1 MPSNREEIAEFKK
14 AIEEFFKTTHPW
26 LHSLEKRC
34 TACKSCCE
42 KVLEKVNDL
51 DTRVIAMEERLERQ
65 ELILSD
71 HLIQQEMMRCK
82 LEELASQFETANI
95 ALGYHTHEIS
105 YLLEESDAARGARN
119 PR

>member
-14 AIEEFFKTTHPW
+14 AIKEFFTTTHPW

-34 TACKSCCE
+34 TACKTCCE
-42 KVLEKVNDL
+42 KVIEKVDDL

-65 ELILSD
+65 EIILAD

-82 LEELASQFETANI
+82 LEELELAIGAS
-95 ALGYHTHEIS
+95 LDGS
-105 YLLEESDAARGARN
+105 
-119 PR
+119 